1 MIVKSEKALWQ
12 WMAYLT
18 VVITLAALFIIYLM
32 NDVDDLWLKI
42 VEYVLV
48 GICYYIILC
57 MVIVFG
63 RTLILDEKGC
73 TIRFWKYQKTYRWEE
88 FKIKRMEDYR
98 NIYRSS
104 TDQIPFSSVVF
115 FSTKKLHKP
124 DIMQFFT
131 YNIFLRPFSFS
142 FFYVYFKVEDM
153 HWGGYLVPYPEIY
166 PVDEKE
172 FLEKMQ
178 EWGVELEVHTS
189 RGEQY
194 K

>member
-1 MIVKSEKALWQ
+1 MIVKSEKPLWQ
-12 WMAYLT
+12 WIAYAT
-18 VVITLAALFIIYLM
+18 VVITLYALFIIYLM

-98 NIYRSS
+98 DISRTP
-104 TDQIPFSSVVF
+104 TDQIPYSAFVF
-115 FSTKKLHKP
+115 FSVKNWHKP
-124 DIMQFFT
+124 MKMKPDT
-131 YNIFLRPFSFS
+131 YATFLHPFSFS
-142 FFYVYFKVEDM
+142 YFFVYFHVDSAWSGRKRCIRYYD
-153 HWGGYLVPYPEIY
+153 
-166 PVDEKE
+166 VDEKE

-178 EWGVELEVHTS
+178 EWGVELEVHPS
-189 RGEQY
+189 PEEQY

>member
-1 MIVKSEKALWQ
+1 MTIKSEKILWKYILI
-12 WMAYLT
+12 AFVAILLLGIIC
-18 VVITLAALFIIYLM
+18 ITDGMFVFMMCGLSF
-32 NDVDDLWLKI
+32 
-42 VEYVLV
+42 YVL
-48 GICYYIILC
+48 ICTAISLGKTI
-57 MVIVFG
+57 
-63 RTLILDEKGC
+63 ILDEKGC
-73 TIRFWKYQKTYRWEE
+73 TLCFWKYKKIYRWEE

-142 FFYVYFKVEDM
+142 FFYFYFKVEDM

>member
-32 NDVDDLWLKI
+32 NDVDDLWFKI
-42 VEYVLV
+42 IEYVLV

-57 MVIVFG
+57 MVIACG

-98 NIYRSS
+98 DIYRAP
-104 TDQIPFSSVVF
+104 TDQIPYSAFVF
-115 FSTKKLHKP
+115 FSVKNAHKP
-124 DIMQFFT
+124 MKMEPDT
-131 YNIFLRPFSFS
+131 YATYLHPFSFS
-142 FFYVYFKVEDM
+142 YFFVYFHVDSA
-153 HWGGYLVPYPEIY
+153 WSGGKRCIRYYD
-166 PVDEKE
+166 VDEKE

-178 EWGVELEVHTS
+178 EWGVELEVHPLPE
-189 RGEQY
+189 EQY